1 MTTEEM
7 LAVAKRREAD
17 KSDLLEW
24 TQRHISE
31 LIESDL
37 DQIES
42 ALKLIQ
48 MEPALLKRFADSAR
62 SVAALDH
69 LSKAAKLLKTT
80 EEYYFEH
87 PELRTDPDFMEN
99 VEEQLTKETVDD
111 EDDEYPDYD
120 AIEGYREMTVERYDE
135 SLGMALVGG
144 SSYTK

>member
-7 LAVAKRREAD
+7 VEIAKRREAD
-17 KSDLLEW
+17 KADLLEW

-87 PELRTDPDFMEN
+87 PELRTNPDFMQD
-99 VEEQLTKETVDD
+99 VEEQLTKEK
-111 EDDEYPDYD
+111 
-120 AIEGYREMTVERYDE
+120 A
-135 SLGMALVGG
+135 
-144 SSYTK
+144 